1 MSEDIHDQLERLYV
15 KFHLGTIYRN
25 PCILGTPQQLADM
38 LSSWKT
44 SGMSEETKLLF
55 TLYRPKN
62 SKNKKIVF
70 TAITDRLGELTKSQ
84 LEEYKKELNEII
96 SKMPKSLPWS
106 ERNRSADT
114 IKTDPLFEVFNTLTV
129 EQVRKLNEDIANWD
143 ES

>member
-15 KFHLGTIYRN
+15 KFNLGTIYRN
-25 PCILGTPQQLADM
+25 PCIIGTPQQLADM
-38 LSSWKT
+38 LNSWKT

-70 TAITDRLGELTKSQ
+70 TDITDRLAELSKSD

-96 SKMPKSLPWS
+96 SKMPKSLPWPKHN
-106 ERNRSADT
+106 ESADT
-114 IKTDPLFEVFNTLTV
+114 VKPDILFEVFNTLTI
-129 EQVRKLNEDIANWD
+129 EQVRKLNEDIVNWD